1 MATQTLVVVYS
12 DLSGDPEAST
22 VKLGLFGSEYEVDL
36 TAGEAEALERLLQ
49 PYLTVAR
56 RTGGRRSPGRG
67 ARGAAAAAP
76 RPGGAQANT
85 GASSK
90 VIREWARTNGH
101 EIPDRGRIPM
111 SVQEAFLAAQNGA
124 APAEAVQNAVPAR
137 KPRARKAAAKP
148 AADAAATEAKPTRR
162 RARKATA

>member
-12 DLSGDPEAST
+12 DLSGDPEATT
-22 VKLGLFGSEYEVDL
+22 VKFGLFGTEYEVDL

-49 PYLTVAR
+49 PYLSVGR
-56 RTGGRRSPGRG
+56 RVGGRRNATRG
-67 ARGAAAAAP
+67 AVRAGAASP

-90 VIREWARTNGH
+90 EIREWARANGH

-111 SVQEAFLAAQNGA
+111 SVQEAFV
-124 APAEAVQNAVPAR
+124 AVQDRGPAASAD
-137 KPRARKAAAKP
+137 KNGTAPKARARKAAAKP
-148 AADAAATEAKPTRR
+148 AADASGAAKPVRR

>member
-1 MATQTLVVVYS
+1 VATQTLVVVYS
-12 DLSGDPEAST
+12 DLSGDPEATT
-22 VKLGLFGSEYEVDL
+22 VKFGLFGTEYEVDL

-49 PYLTVAR
+49 PYLTVGR
-56 RTGGRRSPGRG
+56 RVGGRRSAGR
-67 ARGAAAAAP
+67 APRSGAAANP

-90 VIREWARTNGH
+90 VIREWARANGH

-111 SVQEAFLAAQNGA
+111 SVQEAFLAAQNSAPAAAADSNGA
-124 APAEAVQNAVPAR
+124 AP

-148 AADAAATEAKPTRR
+148 AAESAEAPAAKPARR
-162 RARKATA
+162 RARKATV